1 MTLGETSF
9 FMKTYFK
16 VSGLYTEKNN
26 FWRARVYM
34 SLDDMG
40 LVFFKYSRE
49 KLIFIYKIVN
59 PELFLLSKL
68 KYSF

>member
-1 MTLGETSF
+1 
-9 FMKTYFK
+9 MKKYFK
-16 VSGLYTEKNN
+16 VSGLHTEKNN
-26 FWRARVYM
+26 FWKARVYM

-40 LVFFKYSRE
+40 LAFFKYSPK
-49 KLIFIYKIVN
+49 KLLFTYKIVN